1 MAPRERTPLTESWLH
16 PTYSQESTYAG
27 MLGFNGEIVD
37 VAVGLERVLEP
48 LKTLL
53 LNVGTL
59 LELVL
64 VDERTMLEL
73 AVEIL
78 EIVEETTVA

>member
-1 MAPRERTPLTESWLH
+1 
-16 PTYSQESTYAG
+16 

-37 VAVGLERVLEP
+37 VAVGLERVFEP

-73 AVEIL
+73 AVEIV